1 MPPHLHA
8 LRGLI
13 FGAFF
18 EWLGWF
24 VRMHSGT
31 RILTVSGTVV
41 LILGAVVFTL
51 GCMVLAPLRGHS
63 KWLGLLGLFSL
74 PGLAILW
81 YLPAGKEPTTPPA
94 GL

>member
-1 MPPHLHA
+1 MHA

-24 VRMHSGT
+24 VHAHAGT
-31 RILTVSGTVV
+31 RIFTVSGTVV
-41 LILGAVVFTL
+41 LVLGMVIFTM
-51 GCMVLAPLRGHS
+51 GCMITATLRGHS
-63 KWLGLLGLFSL
+63 KWLGLLGLLSV

-81 YLPAGKEPTTPPA
+81 YLPPGKEPGTPPVI
-94 GL
+94 L